1 MSVEGAATFAEA
13 AISVKLERKDGQ
25 WTLTGGLQPGSS
37 LTASAIARAYGAG
50 LPAHLPELA
59 LSEFT
64 VTAVLGGGELTVT
77 AASST
82 DWTVPVGPDGIGV
95 GNLAVAFS
103 RHAADADG
111 RTFTGS
117 ISGEVHL
124 GGHRRP
130 GHLRG
135 TRRAHPDRDGAV
147 LRAVR
152 DAAGPLWRNGCRL
165 AGAAAG
171 VAGADPDRPRS

>member
-1 MSVEGAATFAEA
+1 MDTHRRTAARFEPDRVGRSPA
-13 AISVKLERKDGQ
+13 
-25 WTLTGGLQPGSS
+25 
-37 LTASAIARAYGAG
+37 AYGAG

-64 VTAVLGGGELTVT
+64 VTAVLGAGELTVT
-77 AASST
+77 AAST
-82 DWTVPVGPDGIGV
+82 TEWTVPVGPDGIGV
-95 GNLAVAFS
+95 GALAVAFS

-124 GGHRRP
+124 GGVVVPVSYAVP
-130 GHLRG
+130 GGL
-135 TRRAHPDRDGAV
+135 TLTANGAV

-152 DAAGPLWRNGCRL
+152 DAAGSLRRQRLSARWRCR
-165 AGAAAG
+165 
-171 VAGADPDRPRS
+171 PSWSRWP